1 MFKRLK
7 RRTLERSFSLSTT
20 PHRANSRAIAM
31 TRGLNTKAP
40 SASCCAR
47 DVGRVQCGCG
57 VPCSKNKKSPQKVY
71 WETCYGWATL
81 TISALSF
88 PQFTQMHSRI
98 FFTLMR
104 KPAQWIRSRHRNK
117 IGRAGLPGWNT
128 GRASSMWPK
137 CPGHSAIPSPQV
149 AHLKLRSIVP
159 IRGS

>member
-1 MFKRLK
+1 
-7 RRTLERSFSLSTT
+7 
-20 PHRANSRAIAM
+20 M
-31 TRGLNTKAP
+31 TQGLNTEAP
-40 SASCCAR
+40 WASCCAR

-104 KPAQWIRSRHRNK
+104 KPAQTISNRRRNKLAVRAYQGEIRDVRARCGRSAPGTLPYPRHR
-117 IGRAGLPGWNT
+117 LHT
-128 GRASSMWPK
+128 
-137 CPGHSAIPSPQV
+137 
-149 AHLKLRSIVP
+149 
-159 IRGS
+159 